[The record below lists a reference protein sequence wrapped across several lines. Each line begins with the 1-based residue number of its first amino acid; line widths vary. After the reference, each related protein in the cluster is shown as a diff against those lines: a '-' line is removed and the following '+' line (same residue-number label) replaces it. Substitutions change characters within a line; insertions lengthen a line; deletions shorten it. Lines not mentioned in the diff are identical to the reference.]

1 MDIYGDDLFASACQ
15 EAGVNSE
22 KEIMQWLALMQ
33 KKYNYNVRKV
43 ALDALV
49 GWEVSAKS
57 GDIVHESG
65 KFFSIRGLNVQISGG
80 LNKEWQQPIIDQP
93 EIGVLGFIGK
103 KINGILHVLVQAKM
117 EPGNVNMVQLSPTV
131 QATRSNYT
139 MVHGGKKPLYI
150 EYFLIDKRPIILY
163 DQLQSEQGTR
173 YFKKRNRNIIV
184 EIPEKFELEQ
194 NPNFIWMTIGQIQ
207 RFTRYENLVHL
218 DCRSILGGLNYTVGG
233 AVRLSKPANVGFG
246 ARVFDSLTSDL
257 NAGENDQR
265 RILSW
270 LAGIKFTLEVRASFI
285 PMRDVKGWLLD
296 CGEIR
301 RKDNKY
307 FSVIGVSV
315 NAENREV
322 SNWMQPLVKSN
333 DGGIIGL
340 ICQMRSGFL
349 HVLVQGLAEPGLIDI
364 VELAPTVQYTPENY
378 SDDVPPYV
386 ELLRSG
392 GVGKK
397 VVFDSI
403 LSEEGGRFFQ
413 SQQRHLI
420 VEVNADQDITLEP
433 NYCWMTIRQLQEFGR
448 YTTHLNIEMRS
459 IMSCVSPLIKDE
471 E

>member
-1 MDIYGDDLFASACQ
+1 MSILSDDLYASAC
-15 EAGVNSE
+15 EENGVNSE
-22 KEIMQWLALMQ
+22 MEIMQWLALMQ
-33 KKYNYNVRKV
+33 KKYNYSVSKV
-43 ALDALV
+43 ALDALT
-49 GWEVSAKS
+49 GWEINANL

-65 KFFSIRGLNVQISGG
+65 KFFSIRGLNVEISGG
-80 LNKEWQQPIIDQP
+80 LKKEWQQPIIDQP
-93 EIGVLGFIGK
+93 EIGVLGFIAK

-139 MVHGGKKPLYI
+139 MVHGGKRPLYI
-150 EYFLIDKRPIILY
+150 EYFLGKKKPPVLY

-184 EIPEKFELEQ
+184 EIPENFELEQ

-218 DCRSILGGLNYTVGG
+218 DCRSILGGLSYTVGG
-233 AVRLSKPANVGFG
+233 GVRLAKPLNVGFG
-246 ARVFDSLTSDL
+246 ARVFESITSDL
-257 NAGENDQR
+257 NAGENDHRQ
-265 RILSW
+265 ILSW
-270 LAGIKFTLEVRASFI
+270 LAGLKFSLEVRASFI
-285 PMRDVKGWLLD
+285 PLRDVKGWEHD

-301 RKDNKY
+301 HKDNKF

-322 SNWMQPLVKSN
+322 SNWMQPLVKSK

-340 ICQMRSGFL
+340 ICQMRSGIL

-364 VELAPTVQYTPENY
+364 LELAPTVQCTPENY
-378 SDDVPPYV
+378 SDDVPAYV

-392 GVGKK
+392 RLEKK

-403 LSEEGGRFFQ
+403 LSEEGGRFFH

-420 VEVNADQDITLEP
+420 VEINTDQHITLEP
-433 NYCWMTIRQLQEFGR
+433 NYCWMTFRQFQEFGR
-448 YTTHLNIEMRS
+448 YNTHLNIEMRS
-459 IMSCVSPLIKDE
+459 IMSCVSPLIRE
-471 E
+471 